1 MPFYEVFA
9 LVKPKLA
16 TAQCAE
22 VLRGAATVL
31 LKGGAILTDIKS
43 YGEREI
49 AYKIRRPG
57 AAFDEART
65 RAGMPGCIAHCAASL
80 GGASRV
86 WRVVQ
91 AFMWQMGFMADPRTL
106 KELDHQLKVDERVLR
121 FMVFRKRALPK
132 LPNTYALAKKAKELL
147 TQAGAA
153 A

>member
-9 LVKPKLA
+9 LAKPKLA

-57 AAFDEART
+57 AAFDE
-65 RAGMPGCIAHCAASL
+65 PGCIAHCAASL

>member
-9 LVKPKLA
+9 LAKPKLA
-16 TAQCAE
+16 TAQAAE

-65 RAGMPGCIAHCAASL
+65 RAGTPGCIASCAVWL

-106 KELDHQLKVDERVLR
+106 MDHQLKVDEHVLR

-147 TQAGAA
+147 TRAGAA